1 METGTAI
8 APVDPWI
15 GMGTTHLARIAY
27 ASATQFEVPVG
38 ELRTMLSRWRR
49 LNAGR
54 GVTGVFL
61 YHRESVFQVLEG
73 FPDVLAGLYDTIARD
88 DRHRF
93 VAKLVDESIEDRSFG
108 DWSMGHARIVRTDL
122 GSTPI
127 LRPFLDPAFRYWH
140 CDEAMARALIRAFTS
155 GPWRRSIS

>member
-1 METGTAI
+1 
-8 APVDPWI
+8 
-15 GMGTTHLARIAY
+15 MGTTHLARIAY
-27 ASATQFEVPVG
+27 ASATQFEVSTG

-54 GVTGVFL
+54 GVTGFFL
-61 YHRESVFQVLEG
+61 YHRDSVFQLLEG
-73 FPDVLAGLYDTIARD
+73 FPDELQGLYDTIARD
-88 DRHRF
+88 PRHRF

-122 GSTPI
+122 GVLPP
-127 LRPFLDPAFRYWH
+127 LRPFLDPAFQYWH
-140 CDEAMARALIRAFTS
+140 CDETMARALISAFTV

>member
-1 METGTAI
+1 METGIAI
-8 APVDPWI
+8 APAESSI

-27 ASATQFEVPVG
+27 ASATQFEGSVG
-38 ELRTMLSRWRR
+38 ELQRMLSRWRR

-54 GVTGVFL
+54 GITGVFL

-73 FPDVLAGLYDTIARD
+73 FPDVLEELYDTIARD
-88 DRHRF
+88 PRHRF
-93 VAKLVDESIEDRSFG
+93 VAKLVDDSIEDRCFG

-140 CDEAMARALIRAFTS
+140 CDEGMARALIGAFTS